1 MRTVRQNASLGNTNV
16 ATVRQK
22 CDAQR
27 LGKPHVAT
35 VRQKCVAKRI
45 PFSRNSLSVNQK
57 WQPFVRNATEK
68 AYRRAEMGVLP
79 PSELGPWQL
88 VGTSGAIHSSPFRT
102 RYVLHELAEPLLT
115 YHKNNVGK
123 PNGTQRCACNRLSG
137 ADTHRRKLLR
147 HCRVLVIVWKR
158 R

>member
-57 WQPFVRNATEK
+57 WQPFVRNATHNASANQTWRPFVRNASQN
-68 AYRRAEMGVLP
+68 AYRSAE
-79 PSELGPWQL
+79 
-88 VGTSGAIHSSPFRT
+88 T
-102 RYVLHELAEPLLT
+102 RYRQT
-115 YHKNNVGK
+115 KS
-123 PNGTQRCACNRLSG
+123 CNRSSEMRPKRRTVEQKWVSCPPRSLGRGSSSGLLGLSTQVLSG
-137 ADTHRRKLLR
+137 PDMFSMSLQSRF
-147 HCRVLVIVWKR
+147 
-158 R
+158 